1 MISSV
6 RMEEMMA
13 KIGVV
18 GAGSWGI
25 ALAKLLHK
33 NGHQVCVW
41 SIIEEEVKMLS
52 EKREHVDKL
61 PGVKL
66 PEDMEFTTDLGYTVK
81 EKDIVVLAVPS
92 PFIRSTS
99 HNLKDLI
106 EEGQIIVNVAK
117 VIEEAT

>member
-1 MISSV
+1 
-6 RMEEMMA
+6 MA

-41 SIIEEEVKMLS
+41 SIIEEEVKMLL

-81 EKDIVVLAVPS
+81 GKDIVVLAVPS

-106 EEGQIIVNVAK
+106 AEGQIIL
-117 VIEEAT
+117 